1 MLDDVILY
9 YTTVLGL
16 SILPFLMS
24 FLMLLMMMMM
34 MPMLN
39 WCMLVVVFGSIL
51 RPPSALLDRQS
62 TAKNWRQSLLRS
74 TLLVKVWSP
83 KKIWW
88 KLWTSLW
95 WLGCTFWRGHQAD
108 VFCVSRLCDDVRLT
122 PRIPKTFGCM
132 RFSILRHFKTIH
144 YTSLYV

>member
-34 MPMLN
+34 MMLN
-39 WCMLVVVFGSIL
+39 WCMLVVGLYLALFRGLHPRSLTGRVQQEIDGNLCCDRLYWWRFDHRRKFGGSFEQ
-51 RPPSALLDRQS
+51 AFGGLD
-62 TAKNWRQSLLRS
+62 AHFEAVIK
-74 TLLVKVWSP
+74 P
-83 KKIWW
+83 M
-88 KLWTSLW
+88 
-95 WLGCTFWRGHQAD
+95 F
-108 VFCVSRLCDDVRLT
+108 FVSRLCDDVRLT